1 MRVSS
6 LGGLEMVEMGVHML
20 SVVLVCA
27 QTHEFPSLVPAGVL
41 TPNAFSTDLV
51 PRQSLSC

>member
-41 TPNAFSTDLV
+41 TPNAFSTDLI